1 MKKEIIS
8 INLSKRYETEIKKS
22 TFIGL
27 SYVVNSAEEVAN
39 ILDKI
44 RQENLSATHVCFAYK
59 IGENEQKFDDDGEPQ
74 GTAGK
79 PILECIT
86 KKNLCNILVVV
97 VRYFGGIKLGAG
109 GLVRAYSSTA
119 SNVISLSE
127 IKKLELYKK
136 IKFNLSISEN
146 KFVKKIEND
155 FNFFNTKTIYHN
167 LDIVIETNVHFDF
180 LSNLQQYVNN
190 LLNRS
195 VEIILQE
202 DLYL

>member
-119 SNVISLSE
+119 SNVILLSE

>member
-1 MKKEIIS
+1 MKKEIVS
-8 INLSKRYETEIKKS
+8 INSSKVYEVEIKKS

-27 SYVVNSAEEVAN
+27 SYVVNSAEEVTK
-39 ILDKI
+39 ILSKVSE
-44 RQENLSATHVCFAYK
+44 ENPSATHICYAYK
-59 IGENEQKFDDDGEPQ
+59 IGENEQKFDDNGEPQ

-79 PILECIT
+79 PILDCIT

-119 SNVISLSE
+119 SNVIALSE
-127 IKKLELYKK
+127 IKTLELYKK

-155 FNFFNTKTIYHN
+155 FNFHNTKTIYHD
-167 LDIVIETNVHFDF
+167 LDIVIETNVHYDF
-180 LSNLQQYVNN
+180 LLNLQQYVNN
-190 LLNRS
+190 LLNRN